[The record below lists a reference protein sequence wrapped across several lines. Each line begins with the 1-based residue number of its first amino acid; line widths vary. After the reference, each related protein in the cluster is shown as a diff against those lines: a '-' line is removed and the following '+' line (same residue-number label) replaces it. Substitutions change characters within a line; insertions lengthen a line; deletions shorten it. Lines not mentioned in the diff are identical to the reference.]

1 MREILLTE
9 NDEIND
15 DIADSKNSDLAGLL
29 IQSGVN
35 RNNHELLS
43 ELWDISQSHPIYR
56 ATMFLQCFKHLLQ
69 FIRFYDR
76 QHRDKS
82 DCLFY
87 FSGPYMLLSYQA
99 KENKIPIILLLSL
112 HKVSETF
119 GGENKLPCAVHD
131 YNQTKC
137 RVVATD
143 QCIGSCTVRRINRRW
158 PMTVFYNLIDIAAI
172 NALTI

>member
-1 MREILLTE
+1 
-9 NDEIND
+9 
-15 DIADSKNSDLAGLL
+15 
-29 IQSGVN
+29 
-35 RNNHELLS
+35 
-43 ELWDISQSHPIYR
+43 
-56 ATMFLQCFKHLLQ
+56 
-69 FIRFYDR
+69 
-76 QHRDKS
+76 
-82 DCLFY
+82 
-87 FSGPYMLLSYQA
+87 MLLSYQA